1 MHSMLYRDLMAP
13 EAILYSLISN
23 FNATLVGWDSFFFYG
38 EYLNCSKKCFESPV
52 WQEMSENYCEMC

>member
-13 EAILYSLISN
+13 EAILYSFISN
-23 FNATLVGWDSFFFYG
+23 FHATLVGWDSFFHG
-38 EYLNCSKKCFESPV
+38 ECLNCGKKCFESPA

>member
-23 FNATLVGWDSFFFYG
+23 FNATLVDETLFF
-38 EYLNCSKKCFESPV
+38 LMASI
-52 WQEMSENYCEMC
+52 